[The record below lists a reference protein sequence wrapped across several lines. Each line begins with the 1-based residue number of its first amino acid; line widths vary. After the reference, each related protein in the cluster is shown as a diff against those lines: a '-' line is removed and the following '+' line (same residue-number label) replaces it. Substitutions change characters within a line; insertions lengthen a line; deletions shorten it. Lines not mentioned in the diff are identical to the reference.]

1 MWYFVSP
8 EIVFGEGAL
17 DALDELE
24 GRRALIVTDGTLVQ
38 LGLVDKVQAHL
49 DTAGIDTHIFAAVEP
64 DPSVQT
70 VRRGVQ
76 VAQEVEPDWII
87 GLGGGSPLDA
97 AKAIW
102 VLYERPDLEPGEIS
116 PFINLGLRQKA
127 RLITIPTT
135 SGTGAEVTWA
145 IVLTDTEEQRKMGLG
160 NRENVAD
167 IAIVDPE
174 MAAGMPPQ
182 LTADTGLDALTHAV
196 EGYTCT
202 WHTDLTDGLCIK
214 AARLVLQYLP
224 RAVADAHSAGPS
236 TGSGQASGQGS
247 DMEARERMH
256 NAATCAGLGFGNALA
271 SLAHAMGHV
280 LGAVFHVPHG
290 RAVSICLPYTIEFA
304 AGEAPGRFA
313 ELATLLGLSPP
324 PSPPTGGE
332 RGGVEAARVFAE
344 RIRDL
349 CREIGNPTSVTEA
362 GIERAAYEA
371 QLDKLVDDAFNDT
384 QMITAARA
392 PSYDEL
398 RQLFLYAYEGRPV
411 DF

>member
-24 GRRALIVTDGTLVQ
+24 GQRALIVTDAMLVQ

-49 DTAGIDTHIFAAVEP
+49 DKAGIEVRVFDKVEP
-64 DPSVQT
+64 DPSVHT
-70 VRRGVQ
+70 VRQGVE
-76 VAQEVEPDWII
+76 VAQEFEPDWII
-87 GLGGGSPLDA
+87 GLGGGSPMDA

-102 VLYERPDLEPGEIS
+102 VLYERPDLDPAEIN
-116 PFINLGLRQKA
+116 PFIRLGLRQKA

-174 MAAGMPPQ
+174 MVAGMPPQ

-196 EGYTCT
+196 EGYTCA
-202 WHTDLTDGLCIK
+202 WHSDMTDGLCAG
-214 AARLVLQYLP
+214 AARLVFEYLP
-224 RAVADAHSAGPS
+224 RAVADAHSAG
-236 TGSGQASGQGS
+236 SGQGS
-247 DMEARERMH
+247 DKRAREKMH
-256 NAATCAGLGFGNALA
+256 NAATCAGLGFGNAMA
-271 SLAHAMGHV
+271 SMAHAMGHV

-290 RAVSICLPYTIEFA
+290 RAVSIFLPYTIEFA
-304 AGEAPGRFA
+304 ASEAPDRFA
-313 ELATLLGLSPP
+313 ELAGLLGCSQ
-324 PSPPTGGE
+324 TEGE
-332 RGGVEAARVFAE
+332 RGARALAE
-344 RIRDL
+344 HIRDL
-349 CREIGNPTSVTEA
+349 CQKVGNPTSVA
-362 GIERAAYEA
+362 GAGVEREAYET

-398 RQLFLYAYEGRPV
+398 RQLFLYSYEGKAV